1 MHRNVALQCVRL
13 WVILSLAGGHLTED
27 QKSTIVNM
35 HNELRS
41 KVQPRAAFMQRVVWD
56 EELRLVAEAYASKC
70 IWNHNPQLILLSIG
84 ENLFATTGSFNATK
98 AILDW
103 FGEHVDYD
111 YESNTCPENK
121 MCGHYTQMVWANSN
135 KVGCATYLCDTVEG
149 LVTKST
155 TVLVCNY
162 FPQGNIEGQRPYESG
177 EPCSKCPDN
186 LPVCE
191 ENICVVENMFS
202 SVEPLS
208 EDPEHSTVSPEGPLA
223 TEEPTTLPEE
233 LTEVYRR
240 MDDTGLERS
249 RSEIHSASAPLLLVV
264 WLLAALIL

>member
-1 MHRNVALQCVRL
+1 MHRNVALQCVGL
-13 WVILSLAGGHLTED
+13 WVILNLVASHLTED

-35 HNELRS
+35 HNEFRS
-41 KVQPRAAFMQRVVWD
+41 KVQPSAAFMQKVMWD

-70 IWNHNPQLILLSIG
+70 TLYANPQIKELSIG
-84 ENLFATTGSFNATK
+84 ESLFASDKPFNATE
-98 AILDW
+98 AMLDW
-103 FGEHVDYD
+103 FGERVDYD
-111 YESNTCPENK
+111 YENNACLENPMCPL
-121 MCGHYTQMVWANSN
+121 YTQMVWANSN
-135 KVGCATYLCDTVEG
+135 KVGCATYLCDTVKG
-149 LVTKST
+149 LVNKST

-162 FPQGNIEGQRPYESG
+162 FPQGNVKGQRPYESG
-177 EPCSKCPDN
+177 EPCSKCQDN
-186 LPVCE
+186 LSVCE

-233 LTEVYRR
+233 LTEVHGRIN
-240 MDDTGLERS
+240 DTSLERS
-249 RSEIHSASAPLLLVV
+249 RSEIQSASAPLLLVV